1 MTQIVLCRQAL
12 LGALFLIIKYS
23 DIITVS
29 YAPMQSG
36 ICSEILKFSDSTLVF
51 DWNTARLHRYANRI
65 NELNM
70 YT

>member
-1 MTQIVLCRQAL
+1 
-12 LGALFLIIKYS
+12 
-23 DIITVS
+23 
-29 YAPMQSG
+29 MQSG